1 VQHFQFESALPLSPL
16 DYCCLF
22 SHYLKRF
29 ATIYMNPLL
38 IVAIGIAVVL
48 FCIIVL
54 KLHVVVSLL
63 FAALLTGIIC
73 SQSQLYQYA
82 MHSGM
87 ADADA
92 TKFSLQSV
100 GVRLANAFGNTA
112 AKIGLVVIF
121 ASIIGSALIK
131 SGAAERIIRSLLKG
145 VGEKN
150 AALAFLSGSFALA
163 IPIFIDM
170 VYFLMIPLVKSMGIH
185 NPRKFSLYLSCG
197 VGGGVMA
204 HAMIPPTPG
213 PTFVANELNVNHG
226 LMMGMGLI
234 VGIITI
240 LCGYVY
246 ARWANKNWELPM
258 RDTPDITITEL
269 KQKSEME
276 QGSLPGLGISLL
288 PVVLPIVLI
297 AGNTIFNLLV
307 DSKTADPHSFQM
319 MLSAFLKVAGDSNI
333 ALFISSVIALLLLQK
348 RLKNN
353 SMFQK
358 IIADAVKSA
367 GTIVLIIAAGGTF
380 GQMLQQTGI
389 GVQIAEMAS
398 VNKSF
403 ILPLAFLITAVV
415 RTAQGSATVAMVT
428 TIGVM
433 KGFSSAAVLGFH
445 PVYLALVIGC
455 GSKVFSW
462 MNDSA
467 FWIITEMSGMK
478 EKETVR
484 FFSIMLTVMGIAGL
498 ITVMILSKVFPLI

>member
-1 VQHFQFESALPLSPL
+1 
-16 DYCCLF
+16 
-22 SHYLKRF
+22 
-29 ATIYMNPLL
+29 M
-38 IVAIGIAVVL
+38 VL

-54 KLHVVVSLL
+54 RLHVLISLL
-63 FAALLTGIIC
+63 FAALITGLLVSQTQLYEYALHSGLTG
-73 SQSQLYQYA
+73 SNA
-82 MHSGM
+82 E
-87 ADADA
+87 
-92 TKFSLQSV
+92 KFSQQTI
-100 GVRLANAFGNTA
+100 GVRLSNAFGSTA
-112 AKIGLVVIF
+112 AKIGLIIIF

-131 SGAAERIIRSLLKG
+131 SGAAERIIRSLLNG

-150 AALAFLSGSFALA
+150 SAIAFLSGSFALA

-213 PTFVANELNVNHG
+213 PSFVANELNVNHG
-226 LMMGMGLI
+226 TMMLMGII

-240 LCGYVY
+240 ICGYIY
-246 ARWANKNWELPM
+246 AVWANRKWELPM
-258 RDTPDITITEL
+258 RDTPDISIEEL
-269 KQKSEME
+269 RQKSE
-276 QGSLPGLGISLL
+276 SRLDDLPGLGVSLL
-288 PVVLPIVLI
+288 PVALPVILI
-297 AGNTIFNLLV
+297 GGNTILTLSL
-307 DSKTADPHSFQM
+307 DQQIPGSFQSM
-319 MLSAFLKVAGDSNI
+319 IVQFFKVTGESNI
-333 ALFISSVIALLLLQK
+333 ALFISAFFALLMLWR

-353 SMFQK
+353 KAFQK
-358 IIADAVKSA
+358 VLTEAVMSA
-367 GTIVLIIAAGGTF
+367 GMIVLIISAGGTF

-389 GVQIAEMAS
+389 GVQIGEMAS
-398 VNKSF
+398 VYKSF
-403 ILPLAFLITAVV
+403 ILPIAFLITAVV

-433 KGFSSAAVLGFH
+433 KGFSNPEVLGFH

-455 GSKVFSW
+455 GSKIFSW

-484 FFSIMLTVMGIAGL
+484 FFSSMLTVMGIAGL
-498 ITVMILSKVFPLI
+498 IVVMILSKIFPLI

>member
-1 VQHFQFESALPLSPL
+1 
-16 DYCCLF
+16 
-22 SHYLKRF
+22 
-29 ATIYMNPLL
+29 MNPLL
-38 IVAIGIAVVL
+38 IVGIGIIVVL

-54 KLHVVVSLL
+54 RLHVLISLL
-63 FAALLTGIIC
+63 FAALITGLLVSQTQLYEYALHSGLTG
-73 SQSQLYQYA
+73 SNA
-82 MHSGM
+82 E
-87 ADADA
+87 
-92 TKFSLQSV
+92 KFSQQTI
-100 GVRLANAFGNTA
+100 GVRLSNAFGSTA
-112 AKIGLVVIF
+112 AKIGLIIIF

-131 SGAAERIIRSLLKG
+131 SGAAERIIRSLLNG

-150 AALAFLSGSFALA
+150 SAIAFLSGSFALA

-213 PTFVANELNVNHG
+213 PSFVANELNVNHG
-226 LMMGMGLI
+226 TMMLMGII

-240 LCGYVY
+240 ICGYIY
-246 ARWANKNWELPM
+246 AVWANRKWELPM
-258 RDTPDITITEL
+258 RDTPDISIEEL
-269 KQKSEME
+269 RQKSE
-276 QGSLPGLGISLL
+276 SRLDDLPGLGVSLL
-288 PVVLPIVLI
+288 PVALPVILI
-297 AGNTIFNLLV
+297 GGNTILTLSL
-307 DSKTADPHSFQM
+307 DQQIPGSFQSM
-319 MLSAFLKVAGDSNI
+319 IVQFFKVTGESNI
-333 ALFISSVIALLLLQK
+333 ALFISAFFALLMLWR

-353 SMFQK
+353 KAFQK
-358 IIADAVKSA
+358 VLTEAVMSA
-367 GTIVLIIAAGGTF
+367 GMIVLIISAGGTF

-389 GVQIAEMAS
+389 GVQIGEMAS
-398 VNKSF
+398 VYKSF
-403 ILPLAFLITAVV
+403 ILPIAFLITAVV

-433 KGFSSAAVLGFH
+433 KGFSNPEVLGFH

-455 GSKVFSW
+455 GSKIFSW

-484 FFSIMLTVMGIAGL
+484 FFSSMLTVMGIAGL
-498 ITVMILSKVFPLI
+498 IVVMILSKIFPLI

>member
-1 VQHFQFESALPLSPL
+1 
-16 DYCCLF
+16 
-22 SHYLKRF
+22 
-29 ATIYMNPLL
+29 MNSLL
-38 IVAIGIAVVL
+38 IVAIGIVVVL

-54 KLHVVVSLL
+54 RLHVLIALL
-63 FAALLTGIIC
+63 FAALITGILC
-73 SQSQLYQYA
+73 SQGQLYQYA
-82 MHSGM
+82 LHSGM
-87 ADADA
+87 KDVDAVN
-92 TKFSLQSV
+92 FSLQTI
-100 GVRLANAFGNTA
+100 GIRLSNAFGNTA

-131 SGAAERIIRSLLKG
+131 SGAAERIIRSLIKG

-150 AALAFLSGSFALA
+150 AAMAFITGSFSLA

-170 VYFLMIPLVKSMGIH
+170 VFFLMIPLVKSMGIH

-197 VGGGVMA
+197 IGGGVMA

-213 PTFVANELNVNHG
+213 PSFVANELNVNHG
-226 LMMGMGLI
+226 IMMVMGLI
-234 VGIITI
+234 VGIFTI
-240 LCGYVY
+240 ICGYLY
-246 ARWANKNWELPM
+246 ALWANKKWDLPM
-258 RDTPDITITEL
+258 RDTPDISIEEL
-269 KQKSEME
+269 KQKAALKPD
-276 QGSLPGLGISLL
+276 SLPRLGVSLV

-297 AGNTIFNLLV
+297 GGNTILSLSFDNQV
-307 DSKTADPHSFQM
+307 ANPHSFQSM
-319 MLSAFLKVAGDSNI
+319 VVGFFKLVGDTNI
-333 ALFISSVIALLLLQK
+333 ALFISASFALFLLWR
-348 RLKNN
+348 RLKIAKD
-353 SMFQK
+353 FQK
-358 IIADAVKSA
+358 IVSEAVMSA
-367 GTIVLIIAAGGTF
+367 GTIVLIISAGGTF

-398 VNKSF
+398 VHKTF

-478 EKETVR
+478 EKETIR
-484 FFSIMLTVMGIAGL
+484 FFSCMLTVMGVAGL
-498 ITVMILSKVFPLI
+498 VAIMILSKVFPLI

>member
-1 VQHFQFESALPLSPL
+1 
-16 DYCCLF
+16 
-22 SHYLKRF
+22 
-29 ATIYMNPLL
+29 MNALL

-54 KLHVVVSLL
+54 KLHVLVSLL
-63 FAALLTGIIC
+63 FAALITGILV

-82 MHSGM
+82 LHSGM
-87 ADADA
+87 ADAEA
-92 TKFSLQSV
+92 TKFAAQTI
-100 GVRLANAFGNTA
+100 GTRLSNAFGNTA

-131 SGAAERIIRSLLKG
+131 SGAAERIIRSLLNG

-150 AALAFLSGSFALA
+150 AAIAFISGSFSLA
-163 IPIFIDM
+163 IPIFIDT

-185 NPRKFSLYLSCG
+185 NPKKFSLYLSCG

-213 PTFVANELNVNHG
+213 PTFVANELNVGHG
-226 LMMGMGLI
+226 IMMLMGLI
-234 VGIITI
+234 VGIFTIT
-240 LCGYVY
+240 CGYMY
-246 ARWANKNWELPM
+246 AVWANKKWDLPI
-258 RDTPDITITEL
+258 RDTPGVSVEEL
-269 KQKSEME
+269 KKNAVLE
-276 QGSLPGLGISLL
+276 QTALPGLGISLL

-297 AGNTIFNLLV
+297 AGNTILGMVF
-307 DSKTADPHSFQM
+307 DHPAADPHSLQAM
-319 MLSAFLKVAGDSNI
+319 AVAFFKFAGDSNI
-333 ALFISSVIALLLLQK
+333 ALFFASVFALLLLWR
-348 RLKNN
+348 RLNDTKA
-353 SMFQK
+353 FKK
-358 IIADAVKSA
+358 IISDAVMNA
-367 GTIVLIIAAGGTF
+367 GTIVLIITAGGTF

-389 GVQIAEMAS
+389 GIQIAEMAS
-398 VNKSF
+398 AYKSF

-467 FWIITEMSGMK
+467 FWIITEMTGMK
-478 EKETVR
+478 EKETIR
-484 FFSIMLTVMGIAGL
+484 FFSVMLTVMGVAGL
-498 ITVMILSKVFPLI
+498 LFIMVLSKIFPMI

>member
-1 VQHFQFESALPLSPL
+1 
-16 DYCCLF
+16 
-22 SHYLKRF
+22 
-29 ATIYMNPLL
+29 MNALL

-48 FCIIVL
+48 FSIIVL
-54 KLHVVVSLL
+54 RLHVVIALL
-63 FAALLTGIIC
+63 FAALLTGILC
-73 SQSQLYQYA
+73 SQAQLYQYA
-82 MHSGM
+82 VHSGM
-87 ADADA
+87 ADAEA
-92 TKFSLQSV
+92 AKFSLQSI
-100 GVRLANAFGNTA
+100 GVRLSNAFGNTA

-131 SGAAERIIRSLLKG
+131 SGAAERIIRSLLTA
-145 VGEKN
+145 VGERN

-213 PTFVANELNVNHG
+213 PSFVANELGVSHG
-226 LMMGMGLI
+226 IMMLMGLI

-240 LCGYVY
+240 ICGYIY
-246 ARWANKNWELPM
+246 AVRANKKWELPM
-258 RDTPDITITEL
+258 RDTPDISIAEL
-269 KQKSEME
+269 HQKAAME
-276 QGSLPGLGISLL
+276 QTSLPGLGISLL
-288 PVVLPIVLI
+288 PVVLPILLI

-307 DSKTADPHSFQM
+307 DEKTIAPHSVQSVLQSF
-319 MLSAFLKVAGDSNI
+319 FKIAGDSNI
-333 ALFISSVIALLLLQK
+333 ALFIAACMALLLLKK
-348 RLKNN
+348 RLKDNTA
-353 SMFQK
+353 FQK
-358 IIADAVKSA
+358 IIAEAVKSA

-403 ILPLAFLITAVV
+403 ILPLAFIITAVV

-484 FFSIMLTVMGIAGL
+484 FFSVMLTVMGIAGL
-498 ITVMILSKVFPLI
+498 VAVMILSKIFPLI